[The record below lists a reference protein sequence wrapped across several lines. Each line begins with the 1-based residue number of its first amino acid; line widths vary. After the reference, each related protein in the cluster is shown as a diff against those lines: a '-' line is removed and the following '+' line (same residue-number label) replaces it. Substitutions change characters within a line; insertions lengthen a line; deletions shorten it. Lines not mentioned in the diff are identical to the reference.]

1 MRFVRSI
8 GQGALVVDLALY
20 LKALGWSGFAIG
32 SVLGGAGLMAGFLSL
47 AVGVISD
54 RWRRRPFLL
63 LSALVTLSG
72 AVLALL
78 TANPWILV
86 PAILMAGFG
95 RGMNGAASFFSPAE
109 QAWLARVVRRV
120 NRGRVYSINT
130 AVGST
135 GMAVGAALAA
145 LPSVLAPLLGPTL
158 SYRPL
163 FLIPLLG
170 ALVNL
175 VLLIKLR
182 ELPRPVVA
190 QPVPAKLQK
199 RTTRPKSRQDENRLL
214 TRLAGLNILNGFAI
228 GLISPLLSYWFAVR
242 FGVGPADLSPFMAL
256 TFLTTGAGAL
266 VAAQLTEKIGVVP
279 TVVSLRSFG
288 VLILAL
294 LPIAPLYALAAG
306 MYAFRSALNR
316 SSVGARQA
324 LAVSLV
330 GDERRGFVSSLNASS
345 MQISQAAGPVVAGAL
360 LDMGQL
366 MLPFFL
372 AAALQA
378 LYVLGYWKSFRKHDP
393 TRDEPSLTGEAE

>member
-1 MRFVRSI
+1 MRFVRSV

-20 LKALGWSGFAIG
+20 LKALGWSGVAIG
-32 SVLGGAGLMAGFLSL
+32 SVLGGAGLLAGFLSL
-47 AVGVISD
+47 AVGVLSD
-54 RWRRRPFLL
+54 RWRRRPFLIF
-63 LSALVTLSG
+63 SALVTLSASG
-72 AVLALL
+72 CALL

-86 PAILMAGFG
+86 PAILAAGFG
-95 RGMNGAASFFSPAE
+95 RGINGAASFFSPAE

-145 LPSVLAPLLGPTL
+145 LPSVLVPLLGPTF

-163 FLIPLLG
+163 FLIPLIG

-175 VLLIKLR
+175 VLLVKLK
-182 ELPRPVVA
+182 ELPKLPA
-190 QPVPAKLQK
+190 DQPVSAESQPGIK
-199 RTTRPKSRQDENRLL
+199 RKASRKNENRLL
-214 TRLAGLNILNGFAI
+214 TRLAGLNVLNGFAI

-242 FGVGPADLSPFMAL
+242 FGVGPADLSPFMAA

-279 TVVSLRSFG
+279 TVVSLRSLG

-294 LPIAPLYALAAG
+294 MPIAPLYALAAG
-306 MYAFRSALNR
+306 LYALRSALNR
-316 SSVGARQA
+316 SSVGARLA

-345 MQISQAAGPVVAGAL
+345 MQISQAGGPVVAGAL

-372 AAALQA
+372 AAGLQA
-378 LYVLGYWKSFRKHDP
+378 LYVLGYWKSFRKYDP
-393 TRDEPSLTGEAE
+393 MREAPSLSGETE